1 MTDIAV
7 RQELKSFID
16 LMPERNLYA
25 LRPLLT
31 ILVEEP
37 LVVET
42 DLTSE
47 EHTLIAEGV
56 RRFHEHPEDFV
67 PLESIQF

>member
-7 RQELKSFID
+7 RKELKSFID
-16 LMPERNLYA
+16 LIPGRNLYA

-31 ILVEEP
+31 ILIDEP
-37 LVVET
+37 LVIET
-42 DLTSE
+42 DLTPE

-56 RRFHEHPEDFV
+56 QRFHEHPEDFV
-67 PLESIQF
+67 SLESIG